1 MGDGR
6 TRLFL
11 RVPLGAPQGVERA
24 GRLHPVLTA
33 GHIGR
38 LSCIPRPLA
47 FSLTVLFKGA
57 P

>member
-38 LSCIPRPLA
+38 LSCIPHPLA